1 MVRNNPLVSV
11 ITVVFNNKD
20 TIESTIKSVLGQT
33 YKNIEYIVVDGG
45 STDGTVD
52 VIKKYNK
59 YISKWISEPDN
70 GIYDG
75 MNKGIKMATGQ
86 IIGILNSDD
95 VCADNKVIEVVV
107 KAIEENSADCCWGDL
122 VYIDRENTDKII
134 RYWKSSE
141 FKEGKFKRGW
151 MPPHPTFFVKKYV
164 YEKYGYFN
172 LDFPIAADYELML
185 RLLEKYK
192 IRSCYIP
199 KVLVKMRTGGKS
211 NRSLVNIIKAN
222 IECYKAWKVNEL
234 SINPLVFLIKPASK
248 IFQFSIFKKG
258 EKIDAK
264 C

>member
-1 MVRNNPLVSV
+1 MMKNSPLVSI
-11 ITVVFNNKD
+11 ITVVLNRKD
-20 TIESTIKSVLGQT
+20 TIEFAIKSVLSQT
-33 YKNIEYIVVDGG
+33 YSNIEYIIVDGG

-59 YISKWISEPDN
+59 YILKWISEPDN
-70 GIYDG
+70 GIYDA
-75 MNKGIKMATGQ
+75 MNKGIKMARGQ

-95 VCADNKVIEVVV
+95 VYADNKVIEVVV
-107 KAIEENSADCCWGDL
+107 KAIEENNADCCWSDL
-122 VYIDRENTDKII
+122 VYVDRENTDKII

-141 FKEGKFKRGW
+141 FKEEKLKRGW
-151 MPPHPTFFVKKYV
+151 MPPHPTFFVKKWV

-211 NRSLVNIIKAN
+211 NRALVNIIKAN
-222 IECYKAWKVNEL
+222 IECYKAWKVNDL
-234 SINPLVFLIKPASK
+234 KPSYITFVLKPLLK
-248 IFQFSIFKKG
+248 IFQYFKRVINLK
-258 EKIDAK
+258 
-264 C
+264 

>member
-1 MVRNNPLVSV
+1 MKNNPLVSI
-11 ITVVFNNKD
+11 ITVVLNRKN
-20 TIESTIKSVLGQT
+20 TIEFAIKSVLSQT
-33 YKNIEYIVVDGG
+33 YPNIEYIIVDGG
-45 STDGTVD
+45 STDGTID

-75 MNKGIKMATGQ
+75 MNKGLKLAEGE
-86 IIGILNSDD
+86 IIGFLNSDD
-95 VCADNKVIEVVV
+95 LYANENVIGTVV

-122 VYIDRENTDKII
+122 VYVDKKNTDKII

-141 FKEGKFKRGW
+141 FKERKFKRGW
-151 MPPHPTFFVKKYV
+151 MPPHPTFFVKRWV

-192 IRSCYIP
+192 IRSCYVS

-211 NRSLVNIIKAN
+211 NRTLVNIIKAN
-222 IECYKAWKVNEL
+222 IECYKAWKVNDL
-234 SINPLVFLIKPASK
+234 KPSYITFVLKPLSK
-248 IFQFSIFKKG
+248 IFQYFKSY
-258 EKIDAK
+258 
-264 C
+264 